1 MCDTMAVVS
10 SDGVLLAKNSDRDP
24 NEGQFLDWLP
34 RQSYARGARVHCTW
48 IDIPQVAETHATLLS
63 RPFWMWGAEMGTNE
77 WGVTI
82 GNEAVFTREPY
93 AATGLTGM
101 DLLRL
106 ALERSRTAEEAVQ
119 TIVTLL
125 ETVGQGGGCGHENRN
140 RRYHNSYILA
150 DTRGAFVLET
160 AGRQH
165 AVETVRGARSISNGL
180 TIAGFAERYSDTIK
194 TYVSGC
200 RWRRARTQSLVEE
213 RPSVGGLMSVLRD
226 HGDGQGLAP
235 RYAFFNGGL
244 NVPCVHG
251 GGTVASS
258 QTAASWVADLRP
270 GAVRHWATGTAAPCT
285 SLFKPVSV
293 DQPLDLGPPP
303 TDRADGPS
311 GRSLWWRHEELHRA
325 VMRDPT
331 RLGSR
336 YYAERDAIEAAWLS
350 SPPDSKSA
358 FTEGDALLD
367 RWTRDV
373 TAQSVGDVRPG
384 FVRRYWARR
393 NRRARIGMA

>member
-1 MCDTMAVVS
+1 MCDTMAVVGS
-10 SDGVLLAKNSDRDP
+10 EGVLLAKNSDRDP
-24 NEGQFLDWLP
+24 NEGQFLDWQP
-34 RQSYARGARVHCTW
+34 RQSYAPDARVQCTW
-48 IDIPQVAETHATLLS
+48 VDIPQVVQTHATLLS

-106 ALERSRTAEEAVQ
+106 ALERSRCAEQAVQ

-125 ETVGQGGGCGHENRN
+125 ETVGQGGGCGHENRS
-140 RRYHNSYILA
+140 RRYHNSYIVA
-150 DTRGAFVLET
+150 DTGGAFVLET

-165 AVETVRGARSISNGL
+165 AVEPVRGARSISNGL

-200 RWRRARTQSLVEE
+200 RWRRERTQSLAGQ

-226 HGDGQGLAP
+226 HGVGQGVTP

-270 GAVRHWATGTAAPCT
+270 SAARHWATGTAAPCT
-285 SLFKPVSV
+285 SLFKPVAV
-293 DQPLDLGPPP
+293 DEPLDLGPPP
-303 TDRADGPS
+303 TDRADGAS
-311 GRSLWWRHEELHRA
+311 GQSLWWRHERLHRA
-325 VMRDPT
+325 VMRDPA
-331 RLGSR
+331 RLGPR
-336 YYAERDAIEAAWLS
+336 YYVDRDALEAAWLAN
-350 SPPDSKSA
+350 PPDSTTA
-358 FTEGDALLD
+358 FAEGDALLD

-373 TAQSVGDVRPG
+373 AAQRVDDVRPG

-393 NRRARIGMA
+393 NRRAGIAH